1 VVKLPLFHCILVLR
15 LNIPLETIS
24 FALVH
29 DTAASVPSEAM
40 PVVADDHTHAAEG
53 SVVPVSA
60 GRPSP
65 SPSFP
70 AMSSNAT
77 NAVAKEDLG
86 DTSNGVKMDVLT
98 KAVRAAD
105 NIAADFPEIKYVH

>member
-15 LNIPLETIS
+15 LNIPLETTS

-29 DTAASVPSEAM
+29 DTPSEAM
-40 PVVADDHTHAAEG
+40 PVVADDQTHAAEG
-53 SVVPVSA
+53 SVVAVPA
-60 GRPSP
+60 GGPSP

-70 AMSSNAT
+70 AMSSNAA